1 MTAYTFSDRYFQPT
15 GLSDRFT
22 AEQRRPKSNS
32 SAFGD
37 FLSPSWQQEI
47 GKTFLEQNPLAT
59 YLSSPTGEAF
69 TRGGLIEAES
79 AAQGGAMRGQTPAK
93 RRFFQQSF
101 QDVYNDYLSQ
111 LGGQARQGEIPTTTF
126 RDYLATDPFTER
138 YTKLTPDERRYY
150 GSQGRATFAPRTR
163 QIYY

>member
-47 GKTFLEQNPLAT
+47 GKTFLEQNH
-59 YLSSPTGEAF
+59 
-69 TRGGLIEAES
+69 
-79 AAQGGAMRGQTPAK
+79 K
-93 RRFFQQSF
+93 RI
-101 QDVYNDYLSQ
+101 
-111 LGGQARQGEIPTTTF
+111 LGWN
-126 RDYLATDPFTER
+126 
-138 YTKLTPDERRYY
+138 KLLNKSGY
-150 GSQGRATFAPRTR
+150 
-163 QIYY
+163 IK

>member
-1 MTAYTFSDRYFQPT
+1 MTAYTFSDRYINPT
-15 GLSDRFT
+15 DLSDRFT
-22 AEQRRPKSNS
+22 AEQKRPRRDSR
-32 SAFGD
+32 AFQN
-37 FLSPSWQQEI
+37 FLSPSWQKEI

-69 TRGGLIEAES
+69 TREGLIEAES
-79 AAQGGAMRGQTPAK
+79 PLVGGAMRGQTPAK

-101 QDVYNDYLSQ
+101 QDVYNDYLAQ

-126 RDYLATDPFTER
+126 REHLASDPFTER
-138 YTKLTPDERRYY
+138 YSRLTPNERSYY
-150 GSQGRATFAPRTR
+150 GSQRQSTFAPRTR

>member
-1 MTAYTFSDRYFQPT
+1 MSYTFSDRYIDPT

-22 AEQRRPKSNS
+22 AEKKRPKRDS
-32 SAFGD
+32 SAFQN

-69 TRGGLIEAES
+69 TREGLIEAEPGTM
-79 AAQGGAMRGQTPAK
+79 GGAMRGQTPAK

-101 QDVYNDYLSQ
+101 QDVYNDYLAQ

-126 RDYLATDPFTER
+126 REYLATDPFT
-138 YTKLTPDERRYY
+138 
-150 GSQGRATFAPRTR
+150 
-163 QIYY
+163 